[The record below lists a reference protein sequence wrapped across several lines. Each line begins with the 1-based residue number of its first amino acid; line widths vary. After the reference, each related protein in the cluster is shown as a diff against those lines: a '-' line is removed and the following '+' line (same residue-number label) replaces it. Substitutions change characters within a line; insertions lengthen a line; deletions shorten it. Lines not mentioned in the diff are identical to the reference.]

1 MDSIDHINVPKIAK
15 SIEAYFTLKTVKQL
29 ARCACPQY
37 YGIGPYDYPDWTE
50 DYDVKIKI
58 VVSETIP
65 AKIKDLEQYPDDDD
79 YLCFHYKESDESEN
93 IIYTT
98 DLDAVKMILSLVE
111 SLYEHEERSIH
122 QSWDYPYKDDDL
134 DSAYNRFSRR
144 MHFTIDENEETG
156 EMFLKMVFWS
166 C

>member
-1 MDSIDHINVPKIAK
+1 MDGLDHNSITKIAK

-50 DYDVKIKI
+50 DYNVKMKI
-58 VVSETIP
+58 IVSETIP
-65 AKIKDLEQYPDDDD
+65 TEIKDLEQYPDDND
-79 YLCFHYKESDESEN
+79 YLCLHYKGSNESEN
-93 IIYTT
+93 ITYTT
-98 DLDAVKMILSLVE
+98 DLDAVIMVISMVE
-111 SLYEHEERSIH
+111 LLYDHKERNH
-122 QSWDYPYKDDDL
+122 QNWDYPYKDDEL

-156 EMFLKMVFWS
+156 AMFLKMVFWS